1 MNGSLKC
8 YCNLAAADSLLHIF
22 PAAGVYL
29 SYHIIVI
36 HDNPKISLPLYS
48 DVAVGLCL
56 TLESDH
62 YMDGCPY
69 SFLYS

>member
-8 YCNLAAADSLLHIF
+8 YCNLAAADNLLHIF

-36 HDNPKISLPLYS
+36 DDNKKTVIHIYPDK
-48 DVAVGLCL
+48 L
-56 TLESDH
+56 TVKNVSQILVIIKSH
-62 YMDGCPY
+62 I
-69 SFLYS
+69 

>member
-22 PAAGVYL
+22 LAAGVYL

-36 HDNPKISLPLYS
+36 DDNKKTVNHIYISGQTNRKNVSQILVIIKS
-48 DVAVGLCL
+48 
-56 TLESDH
+56 H
-62 YMDGCPY
+62 I
-69 SFLYS
+69 